1 MTLQTALINC
11 PALVARRN
19 GPIAVYV
26 VIAQKLLSSNP
37 TTRVGI
43 GEKAFLDMVV
53 QLTFHK

>member
-1 MTLQTALINC
+1 MTLQAALINC
-11 PALVARRN
+11 PALEATLTALV
-19 GPIAVYV
+19 V

-53 QLTFHK
+53 QLTFHN